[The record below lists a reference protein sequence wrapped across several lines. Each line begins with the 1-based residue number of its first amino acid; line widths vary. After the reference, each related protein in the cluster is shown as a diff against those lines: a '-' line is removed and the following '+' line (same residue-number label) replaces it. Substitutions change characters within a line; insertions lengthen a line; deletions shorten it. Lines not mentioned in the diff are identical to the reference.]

1 MDVTSG
7 EIKGAMD
14 QGAIDW
20 AMDVTSG
27 EIDGAMDHGAIL
39 NLTTYYVVILNKSV
53 CAKRK

>member
-53 CAKRK
+53 